1 MLDNLLH
8 CSDGDINQTFAAPLW
23 IQDYLKSF
31 CPRLA
36 IYGLPSMGQDLLGS
50 AMVEMLEQSGFY
62 VRSIDISSLVS
73 AETTTDS
80 LVLAAFCELK
90 RHRQAALYLPN
101 LHAWWDSAPASTKE
115 VFLSLLEQTRH
126 ASLMVIMTMEWEA
139 DEIPSEI
146 SSFFPD
152 LGYSQDVLR
161 CKKFGDWKFAIGLA
175 APDEVII
182 SFGMKYFA
190 RTDVCFAYHLS
201 RNAGKSFLPI
211 C

>member
-1 MLDNLLH
+1 
-8 CSDGDINQTFAAPLW
+8 
-23 IQDYLKSF
+23 
-31 CPRLA
+31 
-36 IYGLPSMGQDLLGS
+36 MGQDLLGS
-50 AMVEMLEQSGFY
+50 AMVEMLEQSGYY

-101 LHAWWDSAPASTKE
+101 LHAWWDSAPVSTKE

-139 DEIPSEI
+139 DEIPYEI

-152 LGYSQDVLR
+152 LRSKDVLR
-161 CKKFGDWKFAIGLA
+161 RKKFGDWKFAIGLA

-182 SFGMKYFA
+182 SFEMKFFA
-190 RTDVCFAYHLS
+190 WTDVLFSYHLS
-201 RNAGKSFLPI
+201 RNVGKSFSPI